1 MIGLA
6 APASIIAA
14 SNAAAQS
21 VSLTNHLTKMAD
33 PTMFCHHFQNIY
45 SRTLF
50 MVVLAVKH
58 VNNQLDSTCFNYGNP
73 QIVCV
78 EAISPTTMRRWPN
91 TQCFTNLLRTYAAQ
105 LCKLSSSLLSI
116 LTNDLTTPISIMTTR
131 KFSAWNHSAQEP
143 CMEEGSHH
151 VLPFCSED
159 TQ

>member
-14 SNAAAQS
+14 SNATVQS
-21 VSLTNHLTKMAD
+21 VSSTNHLTKMAD
-33 PTMFCHHFQNIY
+33 PTMFRHHSQNIY

-78 EAISPTTMRRWPN
+78 EEISPTTMLRWLN
-91 TQCFTNLLRTYAAQ
+91 TQCFTNLLKTYAAE
-105 LCKLSSSLLSI
+105 LCKLPSSFLSI
-116 LTNDLTTPISIMTTR
+116 LTNDLIAPISIMTTR

-143 CMEEGSHH
+143 CREE
-151 VLPFCSED
+151 
-159 TQ
+159 